1 MLYQLE
7 IEKNLYIYKD
17 FFPKYRA
24 KINEHN
30 YFRQSLK
37 NEKIEEYVERSCA
50 ELENKIKKIGPEN
63 VCAFIAE
70 TMMGGLVGDVPP
82 GKNYW
87 KKIKKICD
95 KYNVLLI
102 LDEVWCGTGVSGK
115 YFCFEWDDIIPDIVF
130 MGKTL
135 AAGYAPVSGLAT
147 RTEISKKIKD
157 YYGSI
162 PFQQLTK
169 ATV

>member
-1 MLYQLE
+1 
-7 IEKNLYIYKD
+7 
-17 FFPKYRA
+17 
-24 KINEHN
+24 
-30 YFRQSLK
+30 
-37 NEKIEEYVERSCA
+37 
-50 ELENKIKKIGPEN
+50 
-63 VCAFIAE
+63 
-70 TMMGGLVGDVPP
+70 MMGGLVGDVPP

-162 PFQQLTK
+162 PFSTTHQGHSLVAATLATQKIIHNQKFLTK
-169 ATV
+169 VKLNGEYFRNTLNDELKNHEFFQNVRGRGLRNSLEYIL